1 MLSSKT
7 KEPSKQTSGPLLRT
21 ECLSPEDFQKVVSP
35 QLNFILLQNVFL
47 LGRNAPQPGL
57 RWNVKGI
64 SFLNVWHDP
73 WVSSIPNFKI
83 ISIQSADCLVLYIAD
98 LIDHQTRQWD
108 ENIIFASFDP
118 LEAREILKIQ
128 LSEFD
133 QGESL
138 VWHYSK
144 YGIST
149 VKSVYH
155 VLISS
160 QGENAYQADGSLP
173 SSMWPSFWK
182 SIGHVKIP
190 PKIRNFIWRA
200 VYGALASRENI
211 FHRKCVKS
219 PNCAICGADFK
230 SGAYTLLSPCS
241 CGSPLGFHPSVNN
254 LISFSAWW
262 SQLLLLD
269 ASPNHH

>member
-1 MLSSKT
+1 MPLPWGFSKGCF
-7 KEPSKQTSGPLLRT
+7 PSVKLYTVT
-21 ECLSPEDFQKVVSP
+21 NC
-35 QLNFILLQNVFL
+35 FL

-73 WVSSIPNFKI
+73 WAPSIPNFKI

-128 LSEFD
+128 LTEFD

-173 SSMWPSFWK
+173 SSMSPSFWK
-182 SIGHVKIP
+182 SIWHMKIP

-230 SGAYTLLSPCS
+230 SMEHTRFFCPHVAAS
-241 CGSPLGFHPSVNN
+241 
-254 LISFSAWW
+254 W
-262 SQLLLLD
+262 LD
-269 ASPNHH
+269 HL